1 MIFDFQSMP
10 HPLTCTGYGTSICL
24 LLFST
29 GQTAQRSLLQ
39 DSLISH
45 NSKEEFLIMLYKD
58 KIFMPAKENSPN
70 SAGKRGNTM
79 YENVSVNLVQIP
91 LPSKDF
97 CNFNS
102 SINMKAG
109 EKCVFV

>member
-1 MIFDFQSMP
+1 MIFDFPSMP
-10 HPLTCTGYGTSICL
+10 HPLTCTGYGTSTCL

-45 NSKEEFLIMLYKD
+45 NSKEEFSIMLYKA

-91 LPSKDF
+91 LPPYDF
-97 CNFNS
+97 CNYNS
-102 SINMKAG
+102 SININDG
-109 EKCVFV
+109 